1 MVLIL
6 ASCEK
11 EEIVEPLQP
20 PVRVIMWSKAEGKA
34 RIVFQVEREFLGTVY
49 VENPF
54 ILGKPKAFRLRLI
67 DTMLVDP
74 KITKQSFIIIDY
86 GRGHIIR

>member
-20 PVRVIMWSKAEGKA
+20 PVRVIMWSKTAGKA
-34 RIVFQVEREFLGTVY
+34 RIVFQVEREFLGNVY
-49 VENPF
+49 IENPF
-54 ILGKPKAFRLRLI
+54 IYGKPKAFRLRLV
-67 DTMLVDP
+67 DTLLVNP
-74 KITKQSFIIIDY
+74 NITQQSFIIIDY